1 MRVVKAIGKGLFLGI
16 VVVGTVIMNFIGA
29 IICAITKG

>member
-16 VVVGTVIMNFIGA
+16 VVVGVFIMNCIGA
-29 IICAITKG
+29 IICAVTKG